1 MQIRLAEATWLTRQA
16 ATKAKQPNQ
25 YQGTQEPQRLQKGQI
40 VQDASK
46 KPDIPQELRV
56 TRSTSRTIDISW
68 SPPYSGNSRLLKYL
82 LVYEESRDA
91 LSA

>member
-1 MQIRLAEATWLTRQA
+1 MIAVRYARELKTTSLPLVANE
-16 ATKAKQPNQ
+16 
-25 YQGTQEPQRLQKGQI
+25 
-40 VQDASK
+40 